1 MSDPSNPTGRE
12 LEIMQVLWDR
22 GPSTVREVVEV
33 LNEARNEPF
42 AYTTILRFFQI
53 MFEKGLVVRDESN
66 RTHVYSPAA
75 PAQQTKRQMVSDL
88 VKRVFAGSPREL
100 VLHLLGDEKPTKE
113 ALDEIRDALS
123 ELEDQSQTKS

>member
-12 LEIMQVLWDR
+12 LEIMQVLWER

-33 LNEARNEPF
+33 LNEARDEPF

-75 PAQQTKRQMVSDL
+75 PARQTKRQMVSDL
-88 VKRVFAGSPREL
+88 VTRVFAGSPREL
-100 VLHLLGDEKPTKE
+100 VLHLLGDSEKPTQA
-113 ALDEIRDALS
+113 ALDEIRDALN
-123 ELEDQSQTKS
+123 ELEDQTKS